1 MICLWTNYEEK
12 GWEFFFSMFA
22 FFKLMKKGVGTGV
35 ESVFISQRSGSRGP
49 GSISQS
55 HNITDPQ
62 HWMQGTKDHFF
73 LDMADDVVRGS
84 IVLNKGVKT
93 WPPNPPI
100 AVAAA
105 APSKAGLE
113 KTRVFENNPAQWVFL
128 FFFVFLWFFGF
139 FGFFLYICPE
149 ERVF

>member
-1 MICLWTNYEEK
+1 MDPDPEPDPDPL
-12 GWEFFFSMFA
+12 
-22 FFKLMKKGVGTGV
+22 VRGTD
-35 ESVFISQRSGSRGP
+35 P
-49 GSISQS
+49 GDPNPHQ
-55 HNITDPQ
+55 NVTDPQ

-113 KTRVFENNPAQWVFL
+113 KTRVF
-128 FFFVFLWFFGF
+128 
-139 FGFFLYICPE
+139 
-149 ERVF
+149 

>member
-1 MICLWTNYEEK
+1 
-12 GWEFFFSMFA
+12 
-22 FFKLMKKGVGTGV
+22 MKT
-35 ESVFISQRSGSRGP
+35 SVFGLFSRKRWFSCPKLGLCIRALELDPGPLVRGTVSGS
-49 GSISQS
+49 GSAPK
-55 HNITDPQ
+55 NVTDPQ

-113 KTRVFENNPAQWVFL
+113 KTRVF
-128 FFFVFLWFFGF
+128 
-139 FGFFLYICPE
+139 C
-149 ERVF
+149 

>member
-1 MICLWTNYEEK
+1 MKKINN
-12 GWEFFFSMFA
+12 FFASL
-22 FFKLMKKGVGTGV
+22 KSVKKGVGSGV
-35 ESVFISQRSGSRGP
+35 GSGAGF
-49 GSISQS
+49 GSICQSQ
-55 HNITDPQ
+55 NVTDPQ

-113 KTRVFENNPAQWVFL
+113 KNRVFLNNPAQWVFL
-128 FFFVFLWFFGF
+128 GVFVFL
-139 FGFFLYICPE
+139 
-149 ERVF
+149 

>member
-1 MICLWTNYEEK
+1 
-12 GWEFFFSMFA
+12 
-22 FFKLMKKGVGTGV
+22 MKKNFALQINEERGIGSGVRSGY
-35 ESVFISQRSGSRGP
+35 ISQRYESGNP
-49 GSISQS
+49 DPH
-55 HNITDPQ
+55 HNVTDPQ

-113 KTRVFENNPAQWVFL
+113 KTR
-128 FFFVFLWFFGF
+128 
-139 FGFFLYICPE
+139 FFLK
-149 ERVF
+149 

>member
-1 MICLWTNYEEK
+1 MSKKFEDDVLVDKLIMRKKYEK
-12 GWEFFFSMFA
+12 KIFFFFPIL
-22 FFKLMKKGVGTGV
+22 K
-35 ESVFISQRSGSRGP
+35 ISEERSGSGVASGAGS
-49 GSISQS
+49 GSIGQC
-55 HNITDPQ
+55 HNVTDPQ

-105 APSKAGLE
+105 APSKAWLE
-113 KTRVFENNPAQWVFL
+113 KTR
-128 FFFVFLWFFGF
+128 FF
-139 FGFFLYICPE
+139 
-149 ERVF
+149 

>member
-1 MICLWTNYEEK
+1 MLVDKLWEKKYEK
-12 GWEFFFSMFA
+12 NNNFFASLL
-22 FFKLMKKGVGTGV
+22 KSVKKGVG
-35 ESVFISQRSGSRGP
+35 SGS

-55 HNITDPQ
+55 HNVTDPQ

-113 KTRVFENNPAQWVFL
+113 KTRVF
-128 FFFVFLWFFGF
+128 
-139 FGFFLYICPE
+139 
-149 ERVF
+149 

>member
-1 MICLWTNYEEK
+1 
-12 GWEFFFSMFA
+12 
-22 FFKLMKKGVGTGV
+22 MKKGVGFGV
-35 ESVFISQRSGSRGP
+35 GSGA

-55 HNITDPQ
+55 HNVTDPQ

-113 KTRVFENNPAQWVFL
+113 KTRFSFLKTQPSGFFLGFFLL
-128 FFFVFLWFFGF
+128 FFWLFSGF
-139 FGFFLYICPE
+139 FGFFLIYLPRRE
-149 ERVF
+149 SFLGFFQFQEYF

>member
-1 MICLWTNYEEK
+1 
-12 GWEFFFSMFA
+12 
-22 FFKLMKKGVGTGV
+22 MKKGVGSGV
-35 ESVFISQRSGSRGP
+35 RSGSV
-49 GSISQS
+49 SQ
-55 HNITDPQ
+55 NITDPQ

-105 APSKAGLE
+105 APSKAGVG
-113 KTRVFENNPAQWVFL
+113 KKPG
-128 FFFVFLWFFGF
+128 FFF
-139 FGFFLYICPE
+139 
-149 ERVF
+149 

>member
-1 MICLWTNYEEK
+1 LDPDPEPDPDPLVT
-12 GWEFFFSMFA
+12 
-22 FFKLMKKGVGTGV
+22 
-35 ESVFISQRSGSRGP
+35 SQ
-49 GSISQS
+49 
-55 HNITDPQ
+55 NVTDPQ

-105 APSKAGLE
+105 APSKAGFRK
-113 KTRVFENNPAQWVFL
+113 KTR
-128 FFFVFLWFFGF
+128 FFFKLTQPSGVFFVGF
-139 FGFFLYICPE
+139 FNFFLYICPE
-149 ERVF
+149 ERIFRVFSVFQEYF

>member
-1 MICLWTNYEEK
+1 
-12 GWEFFFSMFA
+12 
-22 FFKLMKKGVGTGV
+22 MKKGVGSGV
-35 ESVFISQRSGSRGP
+35 GS

-55 HNITDPQ
+55 QNVTDPQ

-113 KTRVFENNPAQWVFL
+113 KTRFFLNNPAQWVFL
-128 FFFVFLWFFGF
+128 FYFLFFWVSC
-139 FGFFLYICPE
+139 FFLFICPE
-149 ERVF
+149 ERVFRVFSVSRILLGVSRL